1 MNLINDDCLDG
12 IIKLDDNSI
21 DLIFC
26 DLPYGCTT
34 IKWDEKI
41 DLKKLSKELWR
52 VSKDETPIVFTA
64 SMKFGLEIIDAM
76 GKKNFKYEMIWE
88 KIRGFN
94 PFLCNIRPLK
104 VHEFIFVFYK
114 KQPKIYKKNLHKY
127 HKKEYPRK
135 VDNPDSVDTIF
146 GKQKLPKKYGRYVP
160 RLPKTVMK
168 FYKHTENRLNKTQKP
183 VELVEWFIKY
193 YTDETGVVLD
203 PTFGSGT
210 TAVACKKLNRKFVG
224 FEKDEIQYKQA
235 LKRLSEM

>member
-1 MNLINDDCLDG
+1 MDLINKDCLEG
-12 IIKLDDNSI
+12 IRDLGDNTV

-34 IKWDEKI
+34 IQWDNKI

-52 VSKDETPIVFTA
+52 VSKDETPIIFTA
-64 SMKFGLEIIDAM
+64 SMIFGLEIIEAM
-76 GKKNFKYEMIWE
+76 GKKHFKYEIIWE

-94 PFLCNIRPLK
+94 PFLSNIRPLK

-114 KQPKIYKKNLHKY
+114 KQPKIYKEKLKEY
-127 HKKEYPRK
+127 HKKEHPRK

-168 FYKHTENRLNKTQKP
+168 FYQHTENRLNKTQKP

-193 YTDETGVVLD
+193 YTNEGNLILD

-210 TAVACKKLNRKFVG
+210 TAIACKNLNRKFIG
-224 FEKDEIQYKQA
+224 FEKDEEQYNKA
-235 LKRLSEM
+235 SERLKKK